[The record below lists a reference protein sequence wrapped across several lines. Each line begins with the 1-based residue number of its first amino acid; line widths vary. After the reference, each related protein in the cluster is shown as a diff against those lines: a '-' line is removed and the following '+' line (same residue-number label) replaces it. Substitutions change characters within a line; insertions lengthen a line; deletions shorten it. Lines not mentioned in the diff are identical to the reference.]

1 MLLRRTLDNIIGRIL
16 ELKQEMVN
24 LDVSEYHYID
34 DVLSDLKITPTDAQI
49 TIPRYY
55 VQDAWKYYSRFLAY
69 FKEETLMPITDAV
82 LLIQRHER
90 ARQGRLRA
98 KFMKE
103 IRAQEEADANLT
115 TEPKALPNPKDA
127 AILIQKGSR
136 FSGFCSCLNS
146 CLNLEPLNPH
156 YITTV
161 TGPTKMAKRIEGLR
175 RIAQAMNAQEYE
187 QALVTIKE
195 KIRQNEG
202 VEMQDRMQEQIR
214 QWFLECRDATGK
226 FPDYPSE
233 EAGGS
238 LWVFKQKPPEM
249 LAAEEAA
256 RVNLKFFSIYTLHRP
271 ATSSVTELSLLLKLA
286 AEQKKREKE
295 KAKVAKPAT
304 QKKKKEEPEGWMIGP
319 SVFLEGLQSGC
330 SEYELPG
337 TCMPHAEIL
346 CFSRLHFPNLKCVYC
361 PFLELWKYRDESNN
375 FFQRHEEELIEADK
389 RAELDLEIRIHVDE
403 LMRQELRNLKIAIDK
418 EKQKRI
424 PKKKPKKQKG
434 KKKGKKGKDLTP
446 DRTLESLYEE
456 LVMEDIIK
464 RVEKVNLSD
473 YYGEYSYL
481 GCTLRANQIE
491 PQPSLSD
498 VKQLVTLYG
507 ILPLGS
513 PDVHAKG
520 PLIKSLLLAGP
531 KGVGKTLLVH
541 AICNETGANLFDLTA
556 SNIAGRYPGKDG
568 LKMMIH
574 MVFKVASLLQP
585 SVILV
590 DNCEKMFS
598 NKVPKN
604 DPTDPKRLK
613 GALKAALKL
622 ITPDTR
628 VMLIGCSSAPF
639 EATVKP
645 FCSLYERVILIP
657 RPDYASRYRK
667 FSSQPAVFMLSF
679 EVIWQVLIPKYQG
692 EITEKLDLSSLAK
705 ISDGY
710 TMGMMAKACQEVL
723 TERRLALLEH
733 KPLTTGE
740 FILPLSRIDPVF
752 QEEEDAYK
760 VSLRKNA
767 ADLLSIETKV
777 IRLRGPPLVQVDT
790 FVA

>member
-1 MLLRRTLDNIIGRIL
+1 
-16 ELKQEMVN
+16 MVN

-55 VQDAWKYYSRFLAY
+55 VQDAWKVIQDRAAFLNTIRTNFEGEA
-69 FKEETLMPITDAV
+69 KETWRAHLARRYTQKMRTDEFIW
-82 LLIQRHER
+82 L
-90 ARQGRLRA
+90 G
-98 KFMKE
+98 M
-103 IRAQEEADANLT
+103 
-115 TEPKALPNPKDA
+115 
-127 AILIQKGSR
+127 
-136 FSGFCSCLNS
+136 
-146 CLNLEPLNPH
+146 EPLNPH

-187 QALVTIKE
+187 QALVAIKE

-256 RVNLKFFSIYTLHRP
+256 R
-271 ATSSVTELSLLLKLA
+271 LA
-286 AEQKKREKE
+286 AELKKREKE

-330 SEYELPG
+330 SEYEQ
-337 TCMPHAEIL
+337 
-346 CFSRLHFPNLKCVYC
+346 
-361 PFLELWKYRDESNN
+361 LWKYRDESNN

-389 RAELDLEIRIHVDE
+389 RAELDLEIRVHVDE

-481 GCTLRANQIE
+481 GSTLRANQIE

-498 VKQLVTLYG
+498 VKQLVTLYA

-513 PDVHAKG
+513 PDVHARG

-541 AICNETGANLFDLTA
+541 AICSETGANLFDLTA

-613 GALKAALKL
+613 GALKAALKFV
-622 ITPDTR
+622 TPDTR
-628 VMLIGCSSAPF
+628 VLLIGCSSAPF

-657 RPDYASRYRK
+657 RPDYASRY
-667 FSSQPAVFMLSF
+667 L
-679 EVIWQVLIPKYQG
+679 IWQVLIPKYQG
-692 EITEKLDLSSLAK
+692 EITDKLDLSSLAK

-760 VSLRKNA
+760 SWYRKTPMGKKRSKAIQEAAEAAANA
-767 ADLLSIETKV
+767 SKKK
-777 IRLRGPPLVQVDT
+777 GKKK
-790 FVA
+790 